1 MAAEELKSE
10 QEAQLAKEQRKMKQQ
25 RQVSKVLLDG
35 LYDQDSNISSLRG
48 SQNVMRVIW
57 HACSGFNKLSGSW
70 EDFLD
75 EPSAPEDTVRSIS
88 SAVPSSSAL
97 SVGTQ
102 TD

>member
-1 MAAEELKSE
+1 MAKEKLRAE
-10 QEAQLAKEQRKMKQQ
+10 QEAQERKEQKRRDQQ
-25 RQVSKVLLDG
+25 HQVSKVLLDG
-35 LYDQDSNISSLRG
+35 LYDQDSNLSSLRG

-75 EPSAPEDTVRSIS
+75 VHSAPDATVRSIS
-88 SAVPSSSAL
+88 SAVPSSSAV